1 MTNQSNSTQPLPLKL
16 DEEELWQAVLHR
28 DRETSSGQVC
38 LCGAVDSHL
47 LQTIVPLS
55 PSKTIAGHF
64 LRVRRGGAAGR
75 FPSLS
80 PVPAG
85 Y

>member
-28 DRETSSGQVC
+28 DRDFKRQVC
-38 LCGAVDSHL
+38 LCGAVDPHL
-47 LQTIVPLS
+47 LQTFVPLS
-55 PSKTIAGHF
+55 PPKSIAGRF
-64 LRVRRGGAAGR
+64 LRVRRGGATGR
-75 FPSLS
+75 FPGLS

>member
-1 MTNQSNSTQPLPLKL
+1 MTNQSNSAQPLPAKL

-28 DRETSSGQVC
+28 DRSLKRQVC

-55 PSKTIAGHF
+55 PSKSIAGRF